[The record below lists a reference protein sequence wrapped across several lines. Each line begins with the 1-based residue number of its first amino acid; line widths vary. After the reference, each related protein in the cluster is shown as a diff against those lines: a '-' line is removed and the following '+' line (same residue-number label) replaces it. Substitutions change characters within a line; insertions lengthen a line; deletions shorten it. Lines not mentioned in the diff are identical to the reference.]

1 MMNWLAHAFL
11 STSDAPFR
19 LGNLLA
25 DMIRGRDRA
34 AMPRRFLEGVRHHQA
49 IDAFTDTHRLVFRSR
64 ARIGGRFGHAN
75 GILVDIFYDHFLAL
89 DWDRYASE
97 PLEVFTAR
105 VYEDMRIGIPS
116 FPEDAKTAMRKLAN
130 DDRLGSYRKLDGIKD
145 SLCLVS
151 RRLAKRIGRDLALER
166 GIDELVQNFDG
177 LRQDFTEFFP
187 ELRRHSEELLNQ
199 YTNRVEIES

>member
-1 MMNWLAHAFL
+1 VNWLAHAFL
-11 STSDAPFR
+11 STADAEFR

-34 AMPRRFLEGVRHHQA
+34 AMPARFLEGVRHHQA
-49 IDAFTDTHRLVFRSR
+49 VDAFTDTHRLVFRSR

-97 PLEVFTAR
+97 PFEAFTAR
-105 VYEDMRIGIPS
+105 VYDDMRKGIPS
-116 FPEDAKTAMRKLAN
+116 FPDDAKMAMKQLAN
-130 DDRLGSYRKLDGIKD
+130 DDRLGAYRRLDGIKD
-145 SLCLVS
+145 SLGRVS
-151 RRLAKRIGRDLALER
+151 RRLAKRIGCDLALER
-166 GIDELVQNFDG
+166 GIDELVENFDG

-187 ELRRHSEELLNQ
+187 ELQRHSEELLDK
-199 YTNRVEIES
+199 YTNQREIES